1 YTEIDEMVAYT
12 AGTGPEADNIKY
24 TDLRPSPTAFT
35 PGMNLDWSSAAAY
48 QNRNYG
54 IRATIDA

>member
-1 YTEIDEMVAYT
+1 MVAYT
-12 AGTGPEADNIKY
+12 AGIGPEADNIKY
-24 TDLRPSPTAFT
+24 IDLRPSPNAFS